1 MTFNEHILS
10 ATDLARVREAQRRI
24 AATPRAVPADA
35 TRIQVNP
42 FLEIVEISLQ
52 QRSVTAFQQPAN
64 FCIVWRN
71 PADGSIRTQI
81 AAPGDLAALKVVLE
95 EKRAEDAAREAGAG
109 VGLIDACMK
118 GAAEKGLII
127 VPPSRLRRPSS
138 LSSLPGRDDELPA
151 AVVFTLQWHITQECD
166 LHCRHC
172 YDRSSRGSF
181 SLSAGLRLLADLR
194 RFCEDRFVRGHVSFT
209 GGNPFLHPD
218 FATLYRRA
226 ADLALSTAILGNPV
240 SREQLSEIVGI
251 QRPAYFQVS
260 LEGLGPH
267 NDHIRG
273 PGHFRRTLAFLD
285 LLTELGV
292 GSEVMLT
299 LTRDNMDQVL
309 PLGEMLRGRTG
320 AFSFNRLAPFGEG
333 AALALPDR
341 KSYAAFLDRYVSA
354 TKDNPV
360 LALKDNLLNLA
371 LARREREL
379 FNGCA
384 GYGCGAAFNFMAI
397 LADGEAHACR
407 KFPSPIGSVHT
418 SSLAEIYDSS
428 AANRYRSR
436 SAACTG
442 CPFVAV
448 CGGCPAVTAGT
459 GGDPF
464 LDLDPLCFREER
476 P

>member
-1 MTFNEHILS
+1 M
-10 ATDLARVREAQRRI
+10 AG
-24 AATPRAVPADA
+24 
-35 TRIQVNP
+35 
-42 FLEIVEISLQ
+42 
-52 QRSVTAFQQPAN
+52 FQQPAD
-64 FCIVWRN
+64 FCLVWRD
-71 PADGSIRTQI
+71 PTDGALRTEI
-81 AAPGDLAALKVVLE
+81 AQPGDLAALKIVVE
-95 EKRAEDAAREAGAG
+95 EKRVEDAAREAGTS
-109 VGLIDACMK
+109 VGLIDACLR
-118 GAAEKGLII
+118 GAARKGLILA
-127 VPPSRLRRPSS
+127 PPSRLRRPSS
-138 LSSLPGRDDELPA
+138 WGSLPGGDEA
-151 AVVFTLQWHITQECD
+151 AADVFTLQWHITQECD

-172 YDRSSRGSF
+172 YDRSNRGSF
-181 SLSAGLRLLADLR
+181 SIAAGLRLLADLR

-209 GGNPFLHPD
+209 GGNPFLHPG
-218 FATLYRRA
+218 FAALYRGA
-226 ADLALSTAILGNPV
+226 TDLGLSTAILGNPV
-240 SREQLSEIVGI
+240 SRKQLSEILAI

-260 LEGLGPH
+260 LEGLEPH

-299 LTRDNMDQVL
+299 LTRNNMDQVL

-354 TKDNPV
+354 IEDNPI

-371 LARREREL
+371 LASRGREL

-384 GYGCGAAFNFMAI
+384 GYGCGAAFNFMAV

-418 SSLAEIYDSS
+418 SSLAEIYDSP
-428 AANRYRSR
+428 AANRYRTR

-442 CPFVAV
+442 CPLIAV

-464 LDLDPLCFREER
+464 LDLDTLCFRER

>member
-1 MTFNEHILS
+1 MQ
-10 ATDLARVREAQRRI
+10 EAQRRI

-35 TRIQVNP
+35 ARVQVNP
-42 FLEIVEISLQ
+42 FLEIVEIPV
-52 QRSVTAFQQPAN
+52 RQPSIRGVSAGKE
-64 FCIVWRN
+64 FCLIWRD
-71 PADGSIRTQI
+71 PADGAIRTEI
-81 AAPGDLAALKVVLE
+81 ALPGDLAALKIVLE
-95 EKRAEDAAREAGAG
+95 ERRAEDAAREAGAG
-109 VGLIDACMK
+109 VGLIDACLR

-127 VPPSRLRRPSS
+127 IPPSRLLRPSS
-138 LSSLPGRDDELPA
+138 WRSLPGGEELPA
-151 AVVFTLQWHITQECD
+151 AGVFTLQWHITQECD

-172 YDRSSRGSF
+172 YDRSNRGNF
-181 SLSAGLRLLADLR
+181 SLAAGLGLLVDVR
-194 RFCEDRFVRGHVSFT
+194 RFCEERFVSGHVSFT

-218 FATLYRRA
+218 FAALYRGA
-226 ADLALSTAILGNPV
+226 ADLGLSTAILGNPV
-240 SREQLSEIVGI
+240 SREQLSEILAI

-260 LEGLGPH
+260 LEGLEPH

-285 LLTELGV
+285 LLRELGV
-292 GSEVMLT
+292 GNEIMLT
-299 LTRDNMDQVL
+299 LTRDNIDQIL
-309 PLGEMLRGRTG
+309 PLGEILRGRTD

-333 AALALPDR
+333 ADLELPDR
-341 KSYAAFLDRYVSA
+341 KAYAGFLDRYASA
-354 TKDNPV
+354 MEDNPV
-360 LALKDNLLNLA
+360 LALKDNLLNLV
-371 LARREREL
+371 LARRGREL

-384 GYGCGAAFNFMAI
+384 GYGCGAAFNFMAV

-418 SSLAEIYDSS
+418 SSLAEIYESP

-442 CPFVAV
+442 CPLIAV

-464 LDLDPLCFREER
+464 RDLDPLCFRENY
-476 P
+476 PVGD